1 AHTLP
6 RTESASGAALR
17 FECRPV
23 RAWFQPTCSPCTS
36 SEADRAKKLRRIALK
51 RRPVS
56 KFLEVTEAKARFSF
70 RERGDCRESEGV
82 DRIAL
87 RRYFRSEVRPGFRRR
102 LPRFVSGDPDL
113 EREAGR
119 AANRPHQ

>member
-1 AHTLP
+1 MSSSSSLV
-6 RTESASGAALR
+6 SATVFS
-17 FECRPV
+17 F
-23 RAWFQPTCSPCTS
+23 TS
-36 SEADRAKKLRRIALK
+36 SEADRAKNLNRIALK

-56 KFLEVTEAKARFSF
+56 EFLEVTQAEARFSF

-87 RRYFRSEVRPGFRRR
+87 RRYFRSDVRPDFRRR
-102 LPRFVSGDPDL
+102 LPRFVSSDPDL
-113 EREAGR
+113 ERRACR